1 MSWHNSST
9 RYGWLP
15 VALHWLM
22 LVLLAAVYC
31 AMELR
36 GYFPKGSAAR
46 GAMKSWHYSL
56 GISVLVL
63 ALARLGISFVRPAPA
78 ISPPPRAWQRIG
90 ARAMKW
96 ALYGF
101 MLVMPLLGWATRS
114 AEGAT
119 VMVFGLP
126 LPPLFGASVTLAESI
141 QELHEVGATL
151 GYVLIGLHAL
161 AALYHHY
168 IVHDDTLR
176 RMLPE

>member
-63 ALARLGISFVRPAPA
+63 ALARL
-78 ISPPPRAWQRIG
+78 
-90 ARAMKW
+90 
-96 ALYGF
+96 
-101 MLVMPLLGWATRS
+101 
-114 AEGAT
+114 
-119 VMVFGLP
+119 
-126 LPPLFGASVTLAESI
+126 
-141 QELHEVGATL
+141 
-151 GYVLIGLHAL
+151 
-161 AALYHHY
+161 
-168 IVHDDTLR
+168 
-176 RMLPE
+176 